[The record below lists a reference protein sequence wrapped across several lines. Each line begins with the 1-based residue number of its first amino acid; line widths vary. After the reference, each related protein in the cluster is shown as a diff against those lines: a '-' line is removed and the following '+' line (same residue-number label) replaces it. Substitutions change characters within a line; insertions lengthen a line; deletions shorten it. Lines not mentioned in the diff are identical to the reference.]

1 MHKLKISKNGA
12 DAQPVIVCR
21 QDFSLTHNSSISLN
35 NAKAINAQV
44 IERAVIFFAIDYSRY
59 AKGNATFF
67 RVIFKSEEEA
77 ASFLTIFNKHCECKC
92 TFQGNVC
99 EICCAKQ
106 ATTPVKLE
114 EAASNDENEY
124 EAKPTTAKS
133 VIDLGSDSE
142 EDEETPS
149 DADEDDE
156 ESKEVNDNSCSSVG
170 SAASDEYF
178 DLEDDFAN
186 SQAMP
191 NIDDLTIINDL

>member
-1 MHKLKISKNGA
+1 MQNGA

-21 QDFSLTHNSSISLN
+21 QKFSLTHNSSISLN
-35 NAKAINAQV
+35 NAKALYAQV
-44 IERAVIFFAIDYSRY
+44 IERAVIFFSIDYSHFG
-59 AKGNATFF
+59 KGISTLF

-77 ASFLTIFNKHCECKC
+77 ASFIKIFNKHCQCKC

-99 EICCAKQ
+99 EICGAKQ
-106 ATTPVKLE
+106 ATTPAKLE

-133 VIDLGSDSE
+133 VIDHGSDSE

-178 DLEDDFAN
+178 DLDDDFAN